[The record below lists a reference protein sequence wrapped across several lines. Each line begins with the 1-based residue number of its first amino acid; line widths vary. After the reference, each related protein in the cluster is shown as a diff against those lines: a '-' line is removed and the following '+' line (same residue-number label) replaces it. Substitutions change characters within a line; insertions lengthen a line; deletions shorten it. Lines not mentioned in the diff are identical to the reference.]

1 MNVQLHK
8 KMVRPWN
15 GNKVFV
21 YKYMNTKNSMVCK
34 AMNLKDLSCLSFFH
48 FIATETLDLPGILGT
63 FKMVEHSY
71 QAYCILKRLCLRIFN
86 SHGASRIV
94 VEAFD

>member
-34 AMNLKDLSCLSFFH
+34 AMNLKDLSCLSFLH

-71 QAYCILKRLCLRIFN
+71 QDPPPPPPHTHSKPGRFRHFN
-86 SHGASRIV
+86 I
-94 VEAFD
+94 